1 VVVVD
6 DQTDILELVNEILA
20 SCGMV
25 VRSCSTAREALE
37 IVRTWQPDLLV
48 SDIAMPGEDGYWL
61 IRQIRALPTDAG
73 GAIPAVALTA
83 YVRMEERLQVLAAG
97 FQRYVPKPVEP
108 TELLDVVARLVNL
121 EQLS

>member
-1 VVVVD
+1 M
-6 DQTDILELVNEILA
+6 NEILA
-20 SCGMV
+20 SCGVV

-37 IVRTWQPDLLV
+37 IVRAWQPDLLV

-61 IRQIRALPTDAG
+61 IEQVRALPAAEG
-73 GAIPAVALTA
+73 GAIPAAALTA
-83 YVRMEERLQVLAAG
+83 YVRMEDRLQVLAAG

-108 TELLDVVARLVNL
+108 AELLDVVARLVRL